1 MIAARLGRALGAGR
15 FFRQGT
21 MWILDWKDGQ
31 GRRRRQAL
39 SRDRR
44 VAERMR
50 VEIVH
55 QRDLEV
61 AGLGTVEG
69 QSRSLVEIRDA
80 YLADL
85 ATRSCPRHVVN
96 VTASLDRVLTAI
108 PAKRVRDVKPYD
120 LITFRAARLKA
131 GISVR
136 SANLGCDVL
145 RSMLRWA
152 ERVGLIA
159 QSPIERMPRLP
170 ETEATK
176 RYRRRAMSEDEIAR
190 ILAAAEADDRKNEN
204 AARGWSRAK
213 GTLRALGAPRPRVP
227 QAPLFRF
234 LLEAATRYGE
244 TVRVTWADLD
254 LEAWS
259 VTLRAET
266 TKAGR
271 SRTIPIREDIARE
284 LAGLREIH
292 ERVLGRGIGPRDPV
306 FRTPDGAGWCEPTN
320 NIMRI
325 FDRLLEIAEIPR
337 LDEQGRKLDL
347 HSLRHTAASRYASRG
362 VGLVHLQKLLGHAD
376 PKLTAQVYTHVGVND
391 LRDALQQPQIVA
403 IRTRRR
409 EITPSLASLV
419 SHQLPGFPPYRES

>member
-1 MIAARLGRALGAGR
+1 MSAPRLGRALGAGR
-15 FFRQGT
+15 LFRQGT
-21 MWILDWKDGQ
+21 MWTIDWKDGQ

-50 VEIVH
+50 IEIVH

-69 QSRSLVEIRDA
+69 QSRPLVEVRDA

-85 ATRSCPRHVVN
+85 TTRACPRHLVN
-96 VTASLDRVLTAI
+96 VTAALDRVLAAI

-120 LITFRAARLKA
+120 LISYRASRLKA
-131 GISVR
+131 GLSTR

-152 ERVGLIA
+152 ERVSLIA

-170 ETEATK
+170 ESEATK
-176 RYRRRAMSEDEIAR
+176 RYRRRAMSENEIAR
-190 ILAAAEADDRKNEN
+190 FLAAAEADDRRNEGL
-204 AARGWSRAK
+204 ARGWSRSK
-213 GTLRALGAPRPRVP
+213 GPGLRALGAPQPRVP

-244 TVRVTWADLD
+244 TVRLTWADLD
-254 LEAWS
+254 LKEGT
-259 VTLRAET
+259 VNLRAET

-271 SRTIPIREDIARE
+271 SRAIPIHADLARE
-284 LAGLREIH
+284 LAGLREVH
-292 ERVLGRGIGPRDPV
+292 DRVIGREVDPRDPV
-306 FRTPDGAGWCEPTN
+306 FRTPDGSIWCEPTN

-325 FDRLLEIAEIPR
+325 FDRLLEAAGIER
-337 LDEQGRKLDL
+337 VDDQGRKLDV

-362 VGLVHLQKLLGHAD
+362 VGLVHLQRLLGHRD
-376 PKLTAQVYTHVGVND
+376 PKLTAQVYTLLGVD
-391 LRDALQQPQIVA
+391 ELRDALEKSATPG
-403 IRTRRR
+403 RGSRRD
-409 EITPSLASLV
+409 AS
-419 SHQLPGFPPYRES
+419 